1 MAGQHLSNRKKHA
14 QELIRG
20 THRLVRP
27 HCRVNQC
34 PAFFSDPF
42 CIIDKTKRSLLTT
55 LLAFGFWTATMV
67 TRLIM
72 YKRILTASITALVL
86 LLSGSLLNAAEI
98 KLVRFGPVGEERPGI
113 VDAQGQIRDLSA
125 HIDDI
130 TPNTLSEAS
139 LEEIAQI
146 PMSELPVVQG
156 NPRLGVP
163 VTGTGKIV
171 AIGFNY
177 VNHAAEMAVEL
188 PTEPLVF
195 MKATSALTGPF
206 DNVIQP
212 RNGHKL
218 DYESELVIV
227 IGRRTQYISESEVF
241 DYIAGFTVGHDV
253 SERAFQR
260 ERGGQFTKGKS
271 ADTFAP
277 VGPYLV
283 TPDNIDDVQN
293 LSIWSEVNGE
303 MRQQGSTADMVFG
316 VKEIVSHLSQFM
328 TLHPGDL
335 IFTGTPAG
343 VGDAMVP
350 PSYLKPGDVV
360 RVGIE
365 GLEFQRQTIVAPR

>member
-1 MAGQHLSNRKKHA
+1 MSKLKLTGILAACVFLCA
-14 QELIRG
+14 
-20 THRLVRP
+20 
-27 HCRVNQC
+27 
-34 PAFFSDPF
+34 A
-42 CIIDKTKRSLLTT
+42 SL
-55 LLAFGFWTATMV
+55 A
-67 TRLIM
+67 
-72 YKRILTASITALVL
+72 
-86 LLSGSLLNAAEI
+86 NAAEI
-98 KLVRFGPVGEERPGI
+98 KLVRFGPVGEEKPGI
-113 VDAQGQIRDLSA
+113 IDAQGQIHDLSA
-125 HIDDI
+125 HIADI
-130 TPNTLSEAS
+130 TPDTLSDAA

-146 PMSELPVVQG
+146 PMSQLPVVQG
-156 NPRLGVP
+156 DPRIGVP
-163 VTGTGKIV
+163 LTGIGKII

-206 DNVIQP
+206 DQVIQP

-227 IGRRTQYISESEVF
+227 IGKRAQYISEDEVF
-241 DYIAGFTVGHDV
+241 EYIAGYTVGHDV

-283 TPDNIDDVQN
+283 TRDNVADVQN
-293 LSIWSEVNGE
+293 LSIWSEVNGQ
-303 MRQQGSTADMVFG
+303 MRQQGNTADMVFG

-328 TLHPGDL
+328 TLYPGDI

-343 VGDAMVP
+343 VGDGMVP
-350 PSYLKPGDVV
+350 PQYLKPGDVV

-365 GLEFQRQTIVAPR
+365 GLESQRQVIAAPR

>member
-1 MAGQHLSNRKKHA
+1 MLKHK
-14 QELIRG
+14 
-20 THRLVRP
+20 LVS
-27 HCRVNQC
+27 VSV
-34 PAFFSDPF
+34 A
-42 CIIDKTKRSLLTT
+42 CI
-55 LLAFGFWTATMV
+55 LLAFNG
-67 TRLIM
+67 
-72 YKRILTASITALVL
+72 
-86 LLSGSLLNAAEI
+86 LLNATELR
-98 KLVRFGPVGEERPGI
+98 LVRFGPVGEEKPGL
-113 VDAQGQIRDLSA
+113 VDAQNQIRDLSA
-125 HIDDI
+125 FVDDI
-130 TPNTLSEAS
+130 TPDQLSDAA
-139 LEEIAQI
+139 LEQIAQI
-146 PMSELPVVQG
+146 PINQLPIIEG
-156 NPRLGVP
+156 DPRIGVP
-163 VTGTGKIV
+163 LTGIGKII

-212 RNGHKL
+212 RNGRKL

-227 IGRRTQYISESEVF
+227 IGRRAQYISEEEAF

-283 TPDNIDDVQN
+283 TRDNIEDVQS

-303 MRQQGSTADMVFG
+303 MRQQGNTTDMVFG
-316 VKEIVSHLSQFM
+316 VKEIVSHLSHFM
-328 TLHPGDL
+328 TLNPGDI

-343 VGDAMVP
+343 VGDGMDP
-350 PSYLKPGDVV
+350 PRYLTPGDVV
-360 RVGIE
+360 RVGVE
-365 GLEFQRQTIVAPR
+365 GLSSQRQTIEASHL

>member
-1 MAGQHLSNRKKHA
+1 M
-14 QELIRG
+14 
-20 THRLVRP
+20 
-27 HCRVNQC
+27 
-34 PAFFSDPF
+34 
-42 CIIDKTKRSLLTT
+42 
-55 LLAFGFWTATMV
+55 
-67 TRLIM
+67 
-72 YKRILTASITALVL
+72 
-86 LLSGSLLNAAEI
+86 
-98 KLVRFGPVGEERPGI
+98 RFGPVGGEKPGL
-113 VDAQGQIRDLSA
+113 VDAQNQIRDLSA
-125 HIDDI
+125 FVDDI
-130 TPNTLSEAS
+130 TPDQLSDAA
-139 LEEIAQI
+139 LERIAQI
-146 PMSELPVVQG
+146 PINQLPVIEG
-156 NPRLGVP
+156 DPRIGVP
-163 VTGTGKIV
+163 LTGIGKII

-212 RNGHKL
+212 RNGRKL

-227 IGRRTQYISESEVF
+227 IGRRAQYISEEEAF

-283 TPDNIDDVQN
+283 TRDNIEDVQS

-303 MRQQGSTADMVFG
+303 MRQKGNTTDMVFG
-316 VKEIVSHLSQFM
+316 VKEIVSHLSHFM
-328 TLHPGDL
+328 TLNPGDI

-343 VGDAMVP
+343 VGDGMDP
-350 PSYLKPGDVV
+350 PSYLTPGDVV
-360 RVGIE
+360 RVGVE
-365 GLEFQRQTIVAPR
+365 GLSSQRQTIEASH

>member
-1 MAGQHLSNRKKHA
+1 MFKNKLAA
-14 QELIRG
+14 A
-20 THRLVRP
+20 V
-27 HCRVNQC
+27 
-34 PAFFSDPF
+34 AAYA
-42 CIIDKTKRSLLTT
+42 LLT
-55 LLAFGFWTATMV
+55 F
-67 TRLIM
+67 
-72 YKRILTASITALVL
+72 
-86 LLSGSLLNAAEI
+86 SGALNAVEL
-98 KLVRFGPVGEERPGI
+98 KLLRFGPEGEEKPGLL
-113 VDAQGQIRDLSA
+113 DAQGRIHDLSA

-130 TPNTLSEAS
+130 GPETLSDAA

-146 PMSELPVVQG
+146 PLSELPLVG
-156 NPRLGVP
+156 GDPRIGVP
-163 VTGTGKIV
+163 VMGAGKII

-206 DNVIQP
+206 DSVIQP
-212 RNGHKL
+212 RNAHKL

-227 IGRRTQYISESEVF
+227 IGRRAQYVSEEDVF
-241 DYIAGFTVGHDV
+241 DYIAGYTVGHDV

-283 TPDNIDDVQN
+283 TRDHVDDVQN

-303 MRQQGSTADMVFG
+303 MRQQGNTADMVFG

-328 TLHPGDL
+328 TLYPGDL

-343 VGDAMVP
+343 VGDGMVP
-350 PSYLKPGDVV
+350 PSYLQPGDVV
-360 RVGIE
+360 RVGVE
-365 GLEFQRQTIVAPR
+365 GLDFQRQVIVAPR

>member
-1 MAGQHLSNRKKHA
+1 MLRIKLAAALAASM
-14 QELIRG
+14 
-20 THRLVRP
+20 
-27 HCRVNQC
+27 
-34 PAFFSDPF
+34 
-42 CIIDKTKRSLLTT
+42 
-55 LLAFGFWTATMV
+55 LLAF
-67 TRLIM
+67 
-72 YKRILTASITALVL
+72 
-86 LLSGSLLNAAEI
+86 SGALNAVEL
-98 KLVRFGPVGEERPGI
+98 KLLRYGPLGEEKPGLL
-113 VDAQGQIRDLSA
+113 DAQGQIHDLSA
-125 HIDDI
+125 HVDDLG
-130 TPNTLSEAS
+130 PASLSDAA

-146 PMSELPVVQG
+146 PLSDLPVVEG
-156 NPRLGVP
+156 NPRIGVP
-163 VTGTGKIV
+163 VTGTGKII

-212 RNGHKL
+212 RNAKKL
-218 DYESELVIV
+218 DYESELVVV
-227 IGRRTQYISESEVF
+227 IGRRAQYLSEDEVF
-241 DYIAGFTVGHDV
+241 DYIAGYTVGHDV

-283 TPDNIDDVQN
+283 TRDHIENVQN

-303 MRQQGSTADMVFG
+303 MRQQGNTTDMVFG

-328 TLHPGDL
+328 TLYPGDL

-343 VGDAMVP
+343 VGDGMVP
-350 PSYLKPGDVV
+350 PSYLQPGDVV
-360 RVGIE
+360 RVGVE
-365 GLEFQRQTIVAPR
+365 GLDFQRQVIAAPR

>member
-1 MAGQHLSNRKKHA
+1 MLRIKLAAALAASM
-14 QELIRG
+14 
-20 THRLVRP
+20 
-27 HCRVNQC
+27 
-34 PAFFSDPF
+34 
-42 CIIDKTKRSLLTT
+42 
-55 LLAFGFWTATMV
+55 LLAF
-67 TRLIM
+67 
-72 YKRILTASITALVL
+72 
-86 LLSGSLLNAAEI
+86 SGALNAVEL
-98 KLVRFGPVGEERPGI
+98 KLLRYGPLGEEKPGLL
-113 VDAQGQIRDLSA
+113 DAQGQIHDLSA
-125 HIDDI
+125 HIDDLG
-130 TPNTLSEAS
+130 PASLSDAA

-146 PMSELPVVQG
+146 PLSDLPVVEG
-156 NPRLGVP
+156 NPRIGVP
-163 VTGTGKIV
+163 VTGTGKII

-212 RNGHKL
+212 RNAKKL
-218 DYESELVIV
+218 DYESELVVV
-227 IGRRTQYISESEVF
+227 IGRRAQYLSEDEVF
-241 DYIAGFTVGHDV
+241 DYIAGYTVGHDV

-283 TPDNIDDVQN
+283 TRDHIEDVQN

-303 MRQQGSTADMVFG
+303 MRQQGNTTDMVFG

-328 TLHPGDL
+328 TLYPGDL

-343 VGDAMVP
+343 VGDGMVP
-350 PSYLKPGDVV
+350 PSFLQPGDVV
-360 RVGIE
+360 RVGVE
-365 GLEFQRQTIVAPR
+365 GLDSQRQVIAAPR

>member
-1 MAGQHLSNRKKHA
+1 MSKNK
-14 QELIRG
+14 
-20 THRLVRP
+20 
-27 HCRVNQC
+27 
-34 PAFFSDPF
+34 
-42 CIIDKTKRSLLTT
+42 
-55 LLAFGFWTATMV
+55 LA
-67 TRLIM
+67 
-72 YKRILTASITALVL
+72 ALVGTFFFFAF
-86 LLSGSLLNAAEI
+86 SGLINAAEI
-98 KLVRFGPVGEERPGI
+98 KLVRYGAPGAERPGI
-113 VDAQGQIRDLSA
+113 VDDQGRIRDLSA

-130 TPNTLSEAS
+130 TPDTLSDAA

-146 PMSELPVVQG
+146 PMNQLPIVSG
-156 NPRLGVP
+156 EPRLGVP

-227 IGRRTQYISESEVF
+227 IGRRAQYISEDEVF
-241 DYIAGFTVGHDV
+241 DYIAGYTVGHDV

-283 TPDNIDDVQN
+283 TRDNIDDVQN

-303 MRQQGSTADMVFG
+303 MRQQSTTADMVFG

-328 TLHPGDL
+328 TLYPGDL

-343 VGDAMVP
+343 VGDGMVP

-360 RVGIE
+360 RVGVE

>member
-1 MAGQHLSNRKKHA
+1 MFKNKLAALTSAFALLALSN
-14 QELIRG
+14 
-20 THRLVRP
+20 
-27 HCRVNQC
+27 
-34 PAFFSDPF
+34 
-42 CIIDKTKRSLLTT
+42 
-55 LLAFGFWTATMV
+55 LLA
-67 TRLIM
+67 
-72 YKRILTASITALVL
+72 
-86 LLSGSLLNAAEI
+86 AAEI
-98 KLVRFGPVGEERPGI
+98 KLVRYGAAGNERPGL
-113 VDAQGQIRDLSA
+113 VDAQGQIHDLSA

-130 TPNTLSEAS
+130 TPDTLSDAA

-146 PMSELPVVQG
+146 PLSELPIVPG

-163 VTGTGKIV
+163 VSGTGKIV

-206 DNVIQP
+206 DDVIQP

-218 DYESELVIV
+218 DYESELVLV
-227 IGRRTQYISESEVF
+227 IGRRAQYISEDEVF
-241 DYIAGFTVGHDV
+241 DYIAGYTVGHDV

-283 TPDNIDDVQN
+283 GRDHIDDVQN

-328 TLHPGDL
+328 TLYPGDL

-343 VGDAMVP
+343 VGDGMVP

>member
-1 MAGQHLSNRKKHA
+1 MLKYK
-14 QELIRG
+14 
-20 THRLVRP
+20 LVS
-27 HCRVNQC
+27 VSV
-34 PAFFSDPF
+34 A
-42 CIIDKTKRSLLTT
+42 CI
-55 LLAFGFWTATMV
+55 LLAFNG
-67 TRLIM
+67 
-72 YKRILTASITALVL
+72 
-86 LLSGSLLNAAEI
+86 LLNATEL
-98 KLVRFGPVGEERPGI
+98 KLMRFGPVGGEKPGL
-113 VDAQGQIRDLSA
+113 VDAQNQIRDLSA
-125 HIDDI
+125 FVDDI
-130 TPNTLSEAS
+130 TPDQLSDAA
-139 LEEIAQI
+139 LERIAQI
-146 PMSELPVVQG
+146 PINQLPVIEG
-156 NPRLGVP
+156 DPRIGVP
-163 VTGTGKIV
+163 LTGIGKII

-212 RNGHKL
+212 RNGRKL

-227 IGRRTQYISESEVF
+227 IGRRAQYISEEEAF

-283 TPDNIDDVQN
+283 TRDNIEDVQS

-303 MRQQGSTADMVFG
+303 MRQKGNTTDMVFG
-316 VKEIVSHLSQFM
+316 VKEIVSHLSHFM
-328 TLHPGDL
+328 TLNPGDI

-343 VGDAMVP
+343 VGDGMDP
-350 PSYLKPGDVV
+350 PSYLTPGDVV
-360 RVGIE
+360 RVGVE
-365 GLEFQRQTIVAPR
+365 GLSSQRQTIEASH

>member
-1 MAGQHLSNRKKHA
+1 MFRNK
-14 QELIRG
+14 
-20 THRLVRP
+20 
-27 HCRVNQC
+27 
-34 PAFFSDPF
+34 
-42 CIIDKTKRSLLTT
+42 
-55 LLAFGFWTATMV
+55 LAAAVAT
-67 TRLIM
+67 
-72 YKRILTASITALVL
+72 YA
-86 LLSGSLLNAAEI
+86 LLSFGGALNAVELKLLRYGPEGAE
-98 KLVRFGPVGEERPGI
+98 KPGLL
-113 VDAQGQIRDLSA
+113 DAQGRIHDLSA

-130 TPNTLSEAS
+130 APETLSDAA

-146 PMSELPVVQG
+146 PLSELPLVDG
-156 NPRLGVP
+156 DPRIGVP
-163 VTGTGKIV
+163 VTGTGKII

-212 RNGHKL
+212 RDANKL
-218 DYESELVIV
+218 DYESELVVV
-227 IGRRTQYISESEVF
+227 IGRRAQYLSEEEVF
-241 DYIAGFTVGHDV
+241 DYIAGYTVGHDV

-283 TPDNIDDVQN
+283 TRDHIDDVQN

-303 MRQQGSTADMVFG
+303 MRQQGNTTDMVFG
-316 VKEIVSHLSQFM
+316 IKEIVSHLSQFM
-328 TLHPGDL
+328 TLYPGDL

-343 VGDAMVP
+343 VGDGRVP
-350 PSYLKPGDVV
+350 PSYLQPGDVV
-360 RVGIE
+360 RVGVK
-365 GLEFQRQTIVAPR
+365 GLGFQRQVIVAPR